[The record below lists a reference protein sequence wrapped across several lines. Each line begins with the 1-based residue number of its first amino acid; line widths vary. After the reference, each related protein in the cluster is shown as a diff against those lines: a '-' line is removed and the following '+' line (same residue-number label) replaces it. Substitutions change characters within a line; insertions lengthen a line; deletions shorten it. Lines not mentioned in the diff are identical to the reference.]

1 MLDHATQFDD
11 HWITEQQGKAGK
23 GFVVQKGSK
32 VTTTA
37 HEKPD
42 GLDEKMQAHWDVY
55 VKPVTGHATY
65 ADMLADLAA

>member
-1 MLDHATQFDD
+1 MEKKWGLAVGVF
-11 HWITEQQGKAGK
+11 GVK
-23 GFVVQKGSK
+23 
-32 VTTTA
+32 
-37 HEKPD
+37 KPD

>member
-1 MLDHATQFDD
+1 MVL
-11 HWITEQQGKAGK
+11 
-23 GFVVQKGSK
+23 VQKGSK